1 MTFLGKLFVKTA
13 VISMIALTLPFK
25 ANADSETAEKVVL
38 QIVQSAERA
47 LESLSE
53 SQRESALFDFTDEAQ
68 RRNWSNLPTGI
79 YERKGVRM
87 GDLSES
93 QQMAILRVLEATLS
107 DYGYQQVI
115 DNLHAEE
122 TLANPDASG
131 RLKFG
136 KDEMYFSILGKPS
149 TEEPWMW
156 QFGGHHLALNATVA
170 GNRVTLSPSLTG
182 GQPMRYEFKGKEV
195 WLLQNENQLAFQF
208 LSTLQEDQKK
218 LAVVGSRFAGMN
230 FGPTAR
236 DIEPKPEGIPGSDLN
251 HKQQEIL
258 LDLIQERLGI
268 LHPVLAEPE
277 IRQAKQNI
285 ERTYFSW
292 LGPEDKGSAATF
304 RIQGPTVLIEYCPQ
318 NLGGDPNNHNHAM
331 FRNPEND
338 YGAEIIDALD

>member
-1 MTFLGKLFVKTA
+1 M
-13 VISMIALTLPFK
+13 ALTLSFR
-25 ANADSETAEKVVL
+25 ANAESESAEKVVI
-38 QIVQSAERA
+38 QIVKAGESA

-87 GDLSES
+87 GDLNEA
-93 QQMAILRVLEATLS
+93 QQKAVLGLLEATLS
-107 DYGYQQVI
+107 DYGYQQMI
-115 DNLHAEE
+115 DNLNAEE
-122 TLANPDASG
+122 TLANPADSG

-156 QFGGHHLALNATVA
+156 QFGGHHLALNATIA

-195 WLLQNENQLAFQF
+195 WLLKEEIRKAFLVLNS
-208 LSTLQEDQKK
+208 LSEEQKK
-218 LAVVGSRFAGMN
+218 VAVVGSRFAGMN
-230 FGPTAR
+230 YGPTAR
-236 DIEPKPEGIPGSDLN
+236 DIQPKPEGISGSDLN
-251 HKQQEIL
+251 AAQKEL
-258 LDLIQERLGI
+258 LLSLINERIGI
-268 LHPVLAEPE
+268 LNPALAQYP
-277 IRQAKQNI
+277 IQQAKENI
-285 ERTYFSW
+285 DRTYFSW
-292 LGPEDKGSAATF
+292 LGPVDDGSAATF

-331 FRNPEND
+331 FRNPVND
-338 YGAEIIDALD
+338 YGAAIIDALD